1 MFNKKFYF
9 AIVSD
14 GKEKR
19 VANWSCWLTCAT
31 SLRSLLTHI
40 QSQPT
45 ILLPFSGWSR
55 PDWEWI
61 SCDCSVPCCSNWRK
75 MASSAETGSRQSIRT
90 ICFAHV
96 KRKVLSIAATWPLPP
111 TKSMALRMII
121 ASILSKKRYKRCIQ
135 AEKIAKN
142 SDMSVLVFAM

>member
-45 ILLPFSGWSR
+45 ILLP
-55 PDWEWI
+55 
-61 SCDCSVPCCSNWRK
+61 
-75 MASSAETGSRQSIRT
+75 
-90 ICFAHV
+90 
-96 KRKVLSIAATWPLPP
+96 P
-111 TKSMALRMII
+111 TKYIALRMII
-121 ASILSKKRYKRCIQ
+121 ASILSKKRYKRCIH

-142 SDMSVLVFAM
+142 TGMSVLIFAM